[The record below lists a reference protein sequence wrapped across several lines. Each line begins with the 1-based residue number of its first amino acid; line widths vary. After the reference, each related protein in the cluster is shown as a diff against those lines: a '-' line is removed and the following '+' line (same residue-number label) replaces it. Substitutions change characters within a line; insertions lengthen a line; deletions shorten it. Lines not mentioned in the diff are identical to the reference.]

1 MSNLAIQ
8 IHPEIRKL
16 AGENNLLR
24 EELARLLAEV
34 DNLWHTVKPNLFALY
49 QTRIGLWELRVFK
62 AKFAVARLKR
72 KIELVQASL
81 NRCHAP
87 DLRVIEGGLELDF
100 QAWQAR
106 IKEAQERIQAAEA
119 HLKHLMPAAES
130 SELKTLYHCLVKM
143 LHPDLNPNLTGI
155 QKLLWHRV
163 QSAWLAGDLLEM
175 RVLALLARKN
185 GPVLSAAT
193 TIEELRAEQKTLQ
206 TQIEEL
212 LERIESIGSQPPFT
226 WREQLEDEA
235 WVAMRRMELELKIS
249 ELEARRRALEAHLR
263 KLLSG
268 SHYGKCFGPN

>member
-235 WVAMRRMELELKIS
+235 WVAIRRMELELKIS

>member
-212 LERIESIGSQPPFT
+212 LERIESIGSQSPFT